1 MHLFG
6 ARVSR
11 LPTENQCSL
20 SFTLELVLPRRT
32 PFWCLDLR
40 LLETTMG
47 RRRGW
52 IFFFFSE
59 EFCHVGPCWVS
70 SPKLRTRGS
79 RQCGRPGAAVKDLS
93 LQGGPEFRIPYPLLL
108 TSVNWDKFPDF
119 SEPLYPQLWDEN
131 PNDKGTGLKMLPR
144 GTVWSLFSLIPNGP
158 KLEYYFSIF
167 GIHIITTLGS
177 IFLIQN
183 STLYDSLSLPVH
195 QICLGGHG
203 VGCGT
208 GHSQQGKDS
217 CCCVICIT
225 VTRTSMQGTHAF
237 LNSAAVGTEGY
248 DWRDEG
254 FELTRGRWPG
264 HWALQDLLAA
274 SRGIWYQKNFQKQ
287 AYSVWE
293 GGRLFQREGQRLC
306 KRSRSP
312 SLKYYLLQLV
322 PIPVELMTSS
332 SITLGS
338 LRLLPVPPKKKM

>member
-40 LLETTMG
+40 LLEITMG
-47 RRRGW
+47 RRAAW

-131 PNDKGTGLKMLPR
+131 PNDKGTGL
-144 GTVWSLFSLIPNGP
+144 NA
-158 KLEYYFSIF
+158 
-167 GIHIITTLGS
+167 
-177 IFLIQN
+177 
-183 STLYDSLSLPVH
+183 STRY
-195 QICLGGHG
+195 
-203 VGCGT
+203 
-208 GHSQQGKDS
+208 
-217 CCCVICIT
+217 CVI
-225 VTRTSMQGTHAF
+225 
-237 LNSAAVGTEGY
+237 
-248 DWRDEG
+248 
-254 FELTRGRWPG
+254 
-264 HWALQDLLAA
+264 
-274 SRGIWYQKNFQKQ
+274 
-287 AYSVWE
+287 
-293 GGRLFQREGQRLC
+293 
-306 KRSRSP
+306 
-312 SLKYYLLQLV
+312 
-322 PIPVELMTSS
+322 
-332 SITLGS
+332 SI
-338 LRLLPVPPKKKM
+338 